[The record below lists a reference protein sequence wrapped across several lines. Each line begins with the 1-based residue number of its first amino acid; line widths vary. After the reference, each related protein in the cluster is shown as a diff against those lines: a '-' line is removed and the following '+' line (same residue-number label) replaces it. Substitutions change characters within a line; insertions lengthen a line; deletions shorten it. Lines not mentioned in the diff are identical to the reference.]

1 MQGTKKGTQL
11 KKTSNAWADFFHL
24 FKEQMKKF
32 VALLTK
38 EKGKTAI
45 NEWENDDS
53 DKLRALYSRLFQT
66 YLLTYL
72 KQDTPNLLKVID
84 IWTSS

>member
-1 MQGTKKGTQL
+1 
-11 KKTSNAWADFFHL
+11 
-24 FKEQMKKF
+24 MKKF
-32 VALLTK
+32 VALVIK

-84 IWTSS
+84 I